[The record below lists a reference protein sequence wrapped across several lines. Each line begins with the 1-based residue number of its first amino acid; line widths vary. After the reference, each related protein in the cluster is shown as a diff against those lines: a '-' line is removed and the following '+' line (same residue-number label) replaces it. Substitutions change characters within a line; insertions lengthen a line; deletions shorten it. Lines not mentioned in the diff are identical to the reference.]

1 VKLAERPPLLE
12 TSLRVAL
19 VDSRP
24 ERREVMRHVVEGG
37 VTGAVVV
44 VEADTAD
51 DAVAGIAAHEV
62 KIAIV
67 EIQMPVEDGLCTV
80 AALRQSYPGLGI
92 IVCSFRSDAG
102 IQAEARLLG
111 ADRYFGKPV
120 RREDLNDAFVE
131 LTAAQLVDEVV
142 IVDALP
148 APTASGSPE

>member
-1 VKLAERPPLLE
+1 
-12 TSLRVAL
+12 
-19 VDSRP
+19 
-24 ERREVMRHVVEGG
+24 M
-37 VTGAVVV
+37 
-44 VEADTAD
+44 
-51 DAVAGIAAHEV
+51 
-62 KIAIV
+62 
-67 EIQMPVEDGLCTV
+67 
-80 AALRQSYPGLGI
+80 
-92 IVCSFRSDAG
+92 IVCSSRSDTG